1 LPTKVTASAL
11 KFFVQQK
18 QLFFTN
24 QQHPGTAQIHGQITL
39 QASHQPKDVFMKS
52 IRTTLIA
59 TALMAGLT
67 GLALAQ
73 NTTAPADNTRV
84 GRMEKMREH
93 KSEHKGERHT
103 KDLGELKSKLN
114 LQAAQE
120 PAWNTFTQ
128 PMQHPAR
135 MARPERA
142 SLEKMTT
149 PERLDM
155 MQAMKTQ
162 RDAHMQQRA
171 DATKAFYA
179 TLNAEQKQVFDK
191 ETARWMKGSG
201 MHAMKHQGGHGH
213 H

>member
-1 LPTKVTASAL
+1 
-11 KFFVQQK
+11 
-18 QLFFTN
+18 
-24 QQHPGTAQIHGQITL
+24 
-39 QASHQPKDVFMKS
+39 MKS

-73 NTTAPADNTRV
+73 NTTAPTDSTRV

-93 KSEHKGERHT
+93 KAERHT
-103 KDLGELKSKLN
+103 QRLAELKSKLN

-120 PAWNTFTQ
+120 SAWNTFTQ
-128 PMQHPAR
+128 SMQHPTR

-179 TLNAEQKQVFDK
+179 TLSADQKQVFDQ
-191 ETARWMKGSG
+191 ETARMMKGSG
-201 MHAMKHQGGHGH
+201 MHATKHQGGHGKH
-213 H
+213 

>member
-1 LPTKVTASAL
+1 
-11 KFFVQQK
+11 
-18 QLFFTN
+18 
-24 QQHPGTAQIHGQITL
+24 
-39 QASHQPKDVFMKS
+39 MKS

-73 NTTAPADNTRV
+73 NTTAPTDGPRV

-93 KSEHKGERHT
+93 KAERHT
-103 KDLGELKSKLN
+103 QHLTELKAKLN

-128 PMQHPAR
+128 SMQHPAR
-135 MARPERA
+135 MAHPERA

-155 MQAMKTQ
+155 MQALKAQ
-162 RDAHMQQRA
+162 RDAHIQQRA
-171 DATKAFYA
+171 DATKTFYA
-179 TLNAEQKQVFDK
+179 TLSADQKQVFDQ
-191 ETARWMKGSG
+191 ETARMMKGLGS
-201 MHAMKHQGGHGH
+201 HAMKHHGGHSH

>member
-1 LPTKVTASAL
+1 
-11 KFFVQQK
+11 
-18 QLFFTN
+18 
-24 QQHPGTAQIHGQITL
+24 
-39 QASHQPKDVFMKS
+39 MKS

-73 NTTAPADNTRV
+73 NTTTPADNARA

-93 KSEHKGERHT
+93 KSEHKTEHKGERHT
-103 KDLGELKSKLN
+103 QRLAELKSKLN

-128 PMQHPAR
+128 SMQHPAR

-155 MQAMKTQ
+155 MQAKKAM
-162 RDAHMQQRA
+162 RDARMQQRA
-171 DATKAFYA
+171 EATKAFYA
-179 TLNAEQKQVFDK
+179 TLSADQKQVFDQ
-191 ETARWMKGSG
+191 ETARMMKGSG
-201 MHAMKHQGGHGH
+201 MHATKHQGGHGKH
-213 H
+213 

>member
-1 LPTKVTASAL
+1 
-11 KFFVQQK
+11 
-18 QLFFTN
+18 
-24 QQHPGTAQIHGQITL
+24 
-39 QASHQPKDVFMKS
+39 MKS

-59 TALMAGLT
+59 TALMVGLT

-73 NTTAPADNTRV
+73 NSMAPADNTRA
-84 GRMEKMREH
+84 GHMEKMREH
-93 KSEHKGERHT
+93 KIEHKSERHT
-103 KDLGELKSKLN
+103 QRLAKLKSKLN

-128 PMQHPAR
+128 SMQHPAR

-155 MQAMKTQ
+155 MQAMKAQ

-171 DATKAFYA
+171 EATRAFYA
-179 TLNAEQKQVFDK
+179 SLNAEQKQVFDQ
-191 ETARWMKGSG
+191 ETARMMKGSG
-201 MHAMKHQGGHGH
+201 MHATNHDGGHGRH
-213 H
+213 

>member
-1 LPTKVTASAL
+1 
-11 KFFVQQK
+11 
-18 QLFFTN
+18 
-24 QQHPGTAQIHGQITL
+24 
-39 QASHQPKDVFMKS
+39 MKS

-73 NTTAPADNTRV
+73 NTTAPADNARA

-93 KSEHKGERHT
+93 KGERHT
-103 KDLGELKSKLN
+103 QHLAELKSKLN

-120 PAWNTFTQ
+120 PAWNTFAQ
-128 PMQHPAR
+128 SMQHPAR

-155 MQAMKTQ
+155 MQAMKAQ

-179 TLNAEQKQVFDK
+179 TLSPDQKQVFDQ
-191 ETARWMKGSG
+191 ETARMMKGSG
-201 MHAMKHQGGHGH
+201 MHATKHQGGHGKH
-213 H
+213 

>member
-1 LPTKVTASAL
+1 
-11 KFFVQQK
+11 
-18 QLFFTN
+18 
-24 QQHPGTAQIHGQITL
+24 
-39 QASHQPKDVFMKS
+39 MKS

-73 NTTAPADNTRV
+73 NTTVPTDSHRA

-93 KSEHKGERHT
+93 KAERHT
-103 KDLGELKSKLN
+103 QHLTALKSKLN

-120 PAWNTFTQ
+120 PGWNSFSQ
-128 PMQHPAR
+128 SMQHPAQ

-142 SLEKMTT
+142 SFEKMTT

-155 MQAMKTQ
+155 MQAMKVQ

-171 DATKAFYA
+171 EATKTFYA
-179 TLNAEQKQVFDK
+179 SLSTDQKQVFDK
-191 ETARWMKGSG
+191 ETARMMMASG
-201 MHAMKHQGGHGH
+201 MHATKHEGGHGRH
-213 H
+213 

>member
-1 LPTKVTASAL
+1 
-11 KFFVQQK
+11 
-18 QLFFTN
+18 
-24 QQHPGTAQIHGQITL
+24 
-39 QASHQPKDVFMKS
+39 MKS

-93 KSEHKGERHT
+93 KIEHQGERHT
-103 KDLGELKSKLN
+103 QHLAELKAKLN

-128 PMQHPAR
+128 SMQHPAR

-155 MQAMKTQ
+155 MQTIKAQ
-162 RDAHMQQRA
+162 RDAHMQQRTE
-171 DATKAFYA
+171 ATKTFYA
-179 TLNAEQKQVFDK
+179 GLSSEQKQVFDQ
-191 ETARWMKGSG
+191 ETARMIKGSD
-201 MHAMKHQGGHGH
+201 MHATKHQGGHGKH
-213 H
+213 

>member
-1 LPTKVTASAL
+1 
-11 KFFVQQK
+11 
-18 QLFFTN
+18 
-24 QQHPGTAQIHGQITL
+24 
-39 QASHQPKDVFMKS
+39 MKS

-73 NTTAPADNTRV
+73 NTTAPADNTRA
-84 GRMEKMREH
+84 GHMEKMREH
-93 KSEHKGERHT
+93 KSEQKTEHKGERHT
-103 KDLGELKSKLN
+103 QHLAELKSKLN

-128 PMQHPAR
+128 SMQHPAR

-142 SLEKMTT
+142 TFERMTT

-155 MQAMKTQ
+155 MQAMKVQ
-162 RDAHMQQRA
+162 RNAHMQQRA

-179 TLNAEQKQVFDK
+179 TLSADQKQVFDYK
-191 ETARWMKGSG
+191 TVRMMKGYG

>member
-1 LPTKVTASAL
+1 
-11 KFFVQQK
+11 
-18 QLFFTN
+18 
-24 QQHPGTAQIHGQITL
+24 
-39 QASHQPKDVFMKS
+39 MKS

-73 NTTAPADNTRV
+73 NTTAPTDTPRV

-93 KSEHKGERHT
+93 KAERHT
-103 KDLGELKSKLN
+103 QHLTDLKSKLN

-120 PAWNTFTQ
+120 TAWNTFTQ
-128 PMQHPAR
+128 SMQHPAS

-142 SLEKMTT
+142 TFEQMTT
-149 PERLDM
+149 PERLDQ
-155 MQAMKTQ
+155 MQAMKAQ

-171 DATKAFYA
+171 EATKAFYA
-179 TLNAEQKQVFDK
+179 TLSADQKQVFDQ
-191 ETARWMKGSG
+191 ETARLMKGSG

>member
-1 LPTKVTASAL
+1 
-11 KFFVQQK
+11 
-18 QLFFTN
+18 
-24 QQHPGTAQIHGQITL
+24 
-39 QASHQPKDVFMKS
+39 MKS

-73 NTTAPADNTRV
+73 NTTPPADNARV

-93 KSEHKGERHT
+93 KSEHKGERHMQHLD
-103 KDLGELKSKLN
+103 KLKAKLN
-114 LQAAQE
+114 LQASQE

-128 PMQHPAR
+128 SMQPPAR

-142 SLEKMTT
+142 SMEKMTT

-155 MQAMKTQ
+155 MQAMKAQ
-162 RDAHMQQRA
+162 RDAQMQKRTE
-171 DATKAFYA
+171 ATKAFYT
-179 TLNAEQKQVFDK
+179 TLSTEQKQVFDK
-191 ETARWMKGSG
+191 ETARKMKRSG
-201 MHAMKHQGGHGH
+201 MHGTKHESGRGH

>member
-1 LPTKVTASAL
+1 
-11 KFFVQQK
+11 
-18 QLFFTN
+18 
-24 QQHPGTAQIHGQITL
+24 
-39 QASHQPKDVFMKS
+39 MKS
-52 IRTTLIA
+52 IHTTLIA

-73 NTTAPADNTRV
+73 NTTAPADNARA

-103 KDLGELKSKLN
+103 QHLAELKTKLN

-120 PAWNTFTQ
+120 PAWNSFTQ
-128 PMQHPAR
+128 SMQHPAR

-142 SLEKMTT
+142 SLEKMTM

-155 MQAMKTQ
+155 MQAMKAQ

-171 DATKAFYA
+171 DATKAFYV
-179 TLNAEQKQVFDK
+179 TLSADQKQVFDQ
-191 ETARWMKGSG
+191 ETSRMMKGAG
-201 MHAMKHQGGHGH
+201 MHAMKHHGGHGH

>member
-1 LPTKVTASAL
+1 
-11 KFFVQQK
+11 
-18 QLFFTN
+18 
-24 QQHPGTAQIHGQITL
+24 
-39 QASHQPKDVFMKS
+39 MKS

-73 NTTAPADNTRV
+73 NTTAPADNARA

-93 KSEHKGERHT
+93 KAERHSQH
-103 KDLGELKSKLN
+103 LAELKSKLN

-128 PMQHPAR
+128 SMQHPAR

-142 SLEKMTT
+142 TFEQMTT

-155 MQAMKTQ
+155 MQAMKAQ

-171 DATKAFYA
+171 EATKTFYA
-179 TLNAEQKQVFDK
+179 SLSTEQKQVFDQ
-191 ETARWMKGSG
+191 ETARMMKGSG
-201 MHAMKHQGGHGH
+201 MHATKHEGGHGRH
-213 H
+213 

>member
-1 LPTKVTASAL
+1 
-11 KFFVQQK
+11 
-18 QLFFTN
+18 
-24 QQHPGTAQIHGQITL
+24 
-39 QASHQPKDVFMKS
+39 MKS

-67 GLALAQ
+67 GLVLAQ
-73 NTTAPADNTRV
+73 KINPSTDNARI

-93 KSEHKGERHT
+93 KAERHT
-103 KDLGELKSKLN
+103 QPLTELKAKLN
-114 LQAAQE
+114 LQTAQE

-128 PMQHPAR
+128 SMQHPAH

-155 MQAMKTQ
+155 MQAMKAQ

-171 DATKAFYA
+171 EATKTFYA
-179 TLNAEQKQVFDK
+179 SLSTEQKQVFDQ
-191 ETARWMKGSG
+191 ETARMMKGSG
-201 MHAMKHQGGHGH
+201 MHATKHEGGHGRH
-213 H
+213 